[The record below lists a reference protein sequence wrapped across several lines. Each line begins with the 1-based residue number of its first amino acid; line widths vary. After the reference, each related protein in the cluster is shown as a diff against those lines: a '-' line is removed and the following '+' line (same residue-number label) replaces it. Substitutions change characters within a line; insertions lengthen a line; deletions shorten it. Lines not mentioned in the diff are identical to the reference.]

1 MSNECDEMIQYCE
14 KIRNE
19 IFRHLTILSGWRQT
33 STSIFFVVL
42 TIIITLFGISISI
55 VYGGRNELYYIIG
68 GIIITFL
75 TIYTIAKITRMAF
88 SKKYILPVFASRDYK
103 YHEKALLIYM
113 NELEKCCLK
122 LSNENCD
129 KLFIAPCLDLE
140 DLKIITNYEARTR
153 QNNYKRDY

>member
-1 MSNECDEMIQYCE
+1 
-14 KIRNE
+14 
-19 IFRHLTILSGWRQT
+19 
-33 STSIFFVVL
+33 
-42 TIIITLFGISISI
+42 
-55 VYGGRNELYYIIG
+55 
-68 GIIITFL
+68 
-75 TIYTIAKITRMAF
+75 MAF
-88 SKKYILPVFASRDYK
+88 SKRYILPVFASRDYK

-140 DLKIITNYEARTR
+140 DLKTITNYEARTR